1 MPAWLG
7 QIEFWWWWAFAAG
20 LLAIEILAPGFF
32 FLWFAAAAAV
42 LGLVLLVAPDL
53 AWGWQLILFAVL
65 GVVALAIGR
74 PIFRRPPAASDH
86 PTLNRRGEAY
96 IGRQLT
102 LTAPIRD
109 GVGWAKVDDS
119 RWRVAGPDMPAGS
132 HVRVVGCLGATL
144 QVEPAG

>member
-1 MPAWLG
+1 MPPWLD

-42 LGLVLLVAPDL
+42 LGLVLLIVPDL

-65 GVVALAIGR
+65 GVAALAIGR
-74 PIFRRPPAASDH
+74 PIFRRPPQASDH
-86 PTLNRRGEAY
+86 PNLNRRGEQY
-96 IGRQLT
+96 VGRQLT
-102 LTAPIRD
+102 LTEPIRD

-144 QVEPAG
+144 QVEPGA